1 MSFVQYLRSK
11 PGMKMVGYVIGA
23 NLLGILLS
31 WFWLSWYTDHGEFVT
46 IPQLKGQSLEQA
58 IEILEDLDMEP
69 VVIDS
74 IWSDTAAKGSI
85 NYVMPAPGSTI
96 KSGRQ
101 VYLTIFSKT
110 PPMETIT
117 IKSGEYAA
125 VAMVKLKNKGIDYDV
140 SYQPNNNFVGS
151 VIGIRYQGKEIKF
164 NDLLPRGC
172 KVVLIV
178 GTGDNAK
185 IPVPDLHGLTYLEAQ
200 RLLKSLGLIPQLFFD
215 TTPADADSLDFKV
228 CTQEPPYSPGALD
241 LNSGSIM
248 DIYLTK
254 QPCPRDTTANVNP

>member
-1 MSFVQYLRSK
+1 V
-11 PGMKMVGYVIGA
+11 
-23 NLLGILLS
+23 
-31 WFWLSWYTDHGEFVT
+31 
-46 IPQLKGQSLEQA
+46 
-58 IEILEDLDMEP
+58 
-69 VVIDS
+69 
-74 IWSDTAAKGSI
+74 
-85 NYVMPAPGSTI
+85 NYVMPVPGSTI
-96 KSGRQ
+96 KEGRQ

-151 VIGIRYQGKEIKF
+151 VIGIRYQGKDIKF
-164 NDLLPRGC
+164 NDQLPRGC

-185 IPVPDLHGLTYLEAQ
+185 IPVPDLHGLSYIEAQ

-215 TTPADADSLDFKV
+215 TTPSEADSLAYKV

-254 QPCPRDTTANVNP
+254 EPCPRDSSSVTNP

>member
-1 MSFVQYLRSK
+1 MSFFQYLRSK
-11 PGMKMVGYVIGA
+11 PGMRMLGYVMGA
-23 NLLGILLS
+23 NVLVVLLS

-46 IPQLKGQSLEQA
+46 IPDLKGQSLESA
-58 IEILEDLDMEP
+58 VEILEDLDLEP

-74 IWSDTAAKGSI
+74 IWSDTSAKGSV
-85 NYVMPAPGSTI
+85 NYVMPMPGSTI
-96 KSGRQ
+96 KEGRQ

-164 NDLLPRGC
+164 NDQLPRGC

-185 IPVPDLHGLTYLEAQ
+185 IPVPDLHGLSYLEAQ

-215 TTPADADSLDFKV
+215 ATPSDGDSLEYKV

-254 QPCPRDTTANVNP
+254 EPCPRDTSSVANP